1 MCDAAT
7 EKCED
12 IVLSMTAGL
21 SKQMLGTSAG
31 AWLLL
36 LVLDLA
42 QTAVSPR
49 GEAFVAEML

>member
-21 SKQMLGTSAG
+21 SKQVLGTSAG